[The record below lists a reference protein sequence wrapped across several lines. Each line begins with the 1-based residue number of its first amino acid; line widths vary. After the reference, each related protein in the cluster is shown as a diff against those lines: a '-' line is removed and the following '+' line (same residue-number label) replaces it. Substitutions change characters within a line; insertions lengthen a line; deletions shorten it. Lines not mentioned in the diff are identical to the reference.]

1 MQLRRGMMI
10 AMYPTVA
17 DGYQAESNDEIRE
30 GSIVTD
36 TVGLMVS
43 NWEEALSAIFHMIMN

>member
-1 MQLRRGMMI
+1 MI